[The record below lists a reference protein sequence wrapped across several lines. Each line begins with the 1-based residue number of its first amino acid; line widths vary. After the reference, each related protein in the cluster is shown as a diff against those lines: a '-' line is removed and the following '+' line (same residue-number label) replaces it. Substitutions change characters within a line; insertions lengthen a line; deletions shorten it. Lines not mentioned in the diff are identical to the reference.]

1 MNLKDR
7 RTTENLPSSTPSTA
21 ITPKSKPLSP
31 EEIMKKQSSVIKNL
45 QQQKEESTK
54 EIQKLSSENLIIRK
68 KLQEKS
74 ATIVSLNEK
83 IGKLSDADLILK
95 ENAELKTQNEQL
107 QKEEKAS
114 REKAEATI
122 LNVKC
127 EYDEKLHALDARDHS
142 VTLREQELKSKEKNL
157 DAEISKEA
165 YRITEEKREKMQRAL
180 EDERTRI
187 RVAFDQK
194 INAIYFVTCGSLLYD
209 IFVTIFPLIKKNRFK
224 HDVAAA
230 GSFVWSVI
238 VFFWTHGVSF
248 SSTMWSMCIDIP
260 VNILNTV
267 VAVLVNY

>member
-1 MNLKDR
+1 M
-7 RTTENLPSSTPSTA
+7 
-21 ITPKSKPLSP
+21 
-31 EEIMKKQSSVIKNL
+31 
-45 QQQKEESTK
+45 
-54 EIQKLSSENLIIRK
+54 
-68 KLQEKS
+68 
-74 ATIVSLNEK
+74 
-83 IGKLSDADLILK
+83 
-95 ENAELKTQNEQL
+95 
-107 QKEEKAS
+107 
-114 REKAEATI
+114 
-122 LNVKC
+122 NVKC

-142 VTLREQELKSKEKNL
+142 VTLREQELKSREKNL
-157 DAEISKEA
+157 DAEISKKA

-267 VAVLVNY
+267 IAVLAAVITFAVTVLLPYAVILAVLYKIAEVYWDNVLDPVSAGFAAATFDLLVWFSDGIGWSFNLLLLWLILQTVYSIIKIFITNGWTFFPKD